1 MENFRISYPAGS
13 VPALLQAECEFRH
26 FKKNTFKAYNTW
38 LIRFWKFHGK
48 KNVRDL
54 REPEIKSFLT
64 SLRHGS
70 ASAQDQAFNALV
82 FLYKHVL
89 KIELGKLDEIPRAK
103 KFKGIPVVL
112 SPLEVRAMLAHL
124 SGDEQLQAEMLY
136 GSGMRLM
143 ELFHLRVKEVD
154 YANGQ
159 IIVMD
164 GKGGHRRTLLPMS
177 VRDRLLTHLQL
188 RQAEHR
194 RDLEHGIFAP
204 IPNGL
209 EKKFPSAGK
218 EFGWQYVFASSIARR
233 GERWHA
239 TETKLQKAVHAAY
252 IAAGIHKKAGCH
264 TLRHSF
270 ATHLLQAG
278 YDIRTVQDLLGHKD
292 VKTTE
297 IYTHVSKLSPKE
309 ITSPADQV
317 CVPARA
323 VVEIGYAAPLLLA

>member
-1 MENFRISYPAGS
+1 MEKFRISHPPGS
-13 VPALLQAECEFRH
+13 LPALLQAECEFRH

-38 LIRFWKFHGK
+38 LMRFWNFHGK
-48 KNVRDL
+48 KSVREL
-54 REPEIKSFLT
+54 REPEIKSFLA

-70 ASAQDQAFNALV
+70 ASAQDQAFNALI

-124 SGDEQLQAEMLY
+124 SGDEQLQAEILY

-209 EKKFPSAGK
+209 EKKFPSACK
-218 EFGWQYVFASSIARR
+218 EFGWQFVFASSVARR

-252 IAAGIHKKAGCH
+252 IAAGIHKKACCH

-317 CVPARA
+317 CVPARP
-323 VVEIGYAAPLLLA
+323 VIEIGYPAPLLLK

>member
-1 MENFRISYPAGS
+1 M
-13 VPALLQAECEFRH
+13 L
-26 FKKNTFKAYNTW
+26 
-38 LIRFWKFHGK
+38 FWKFHGK
-48 KNVRDL
+48 KSVRDL
-54 REPEIKSFLT
+54 KEPEIKAFLA

-70 ASAQDQAFNALV
+70 ASAQNQAFNALI

-103 KFKGIPVVL
+103 RFNGIPVVL
-112 SPLEVRAMLAHL
+112 SPAEVRAMIAQL

-143 ELFHLRVKEVD
+143 ELFTARVKDID

-188 RQAEHR
+188 RQAQHRWDIEH
-194 RDLEHGIFAP
+194 EIFAP
-204 IPNGL
+204 IPYGL
-209 EKKFPSAGK
+209 DRKFPSAKK
-218 EFGWQYVFASSIARR
+218 EFGWQFVFASSVARR
-233 GERWHA
+233 GGRWHG
-239 TETKLQKAVHAAY
+239 TETKLQKAVHAAC
-252 IAAGIHKKAGCH
+252 IAAGIHKKASCH

-270 ATHLLQAG
+270 ATHLLQGG
-278 YDIRTVQDLLGHKD
+278 YDIRTVQALLGHKD

-297 IYTHVSKLSPKE
+297 IYTHVEGLSPKE
-309 ITSPADQV
+309 ITSPSDMV
-317 CVPARA
+317 LTRPALAEFRS
-323 VVEIGYAAPLLLA
+323 PLLLT

>member
-1 MENFRISYPAGS
+1 
-13 VPALLQAECEFRH
+13 
-26 FKKNTFKAYNTW
+26 
-38 LIRFWKFHGK
+38 
-48 KNVRDL
+48 
-54 REPEIKSFLT
+54 
-64 SLRHGS
+64 
-70 ASAQDQAFNALV
+70 
-82 FLYKHVL
+82 
-89 KIELGKLDEIPRAK
+89 
-103 KFKGIPVVL
+103 
-112 SPLEVRAMLAHL
+112 
-124 SGDEQLQAEMLY
+124 
-136 GSGMRLM
+136 
-143 ELFHLRVKEVD
+143 
-154 YANGQ
+154 
-159 IIVMD
+159 
-164 GKGGHRRTLLPMS
+164 LPMS
-177 VRDRLLTHLQL
+177 VRDHLLTHLQL

-209 EKKFPSAGK
+209 EKKFPSACK
-218 EFGWQYVFASSIARR
+218 EFGWQFVFASSVARR

-317 CVPARA
+317 CVPARP
-323 VVEIGYAAPLLLA
+323 VIEIGFPSPLLLK